1 MKIPLTFDD
10 IHQSLQSFQQQYGGR
25 CQLAQGETFLLMP
38 TRFGEG
44 YLRGISLREGLE
56 LFIYEYRLNCDL
68 ILDFQKL
75 ALNNSFVNLTFCL
88 SGRCS
93 GFMPG
98 IDHKLDIHGQ
108 QTSLSTVPYAA
119 GTVEFFGGQQI
130 SGVELVMS
138 PQFARGFLADRLSA
152 MPFTW
157 QQALKAAALEPSYH
171 LTKLSP
177 EISYILQQV
186 FNCPYQGTLRQLY
199 LEGKSLELI
208 ALYFSAVTGAV
219 EAPSGQLKRDELDRL
234 HQAKQIISQQM
245 LDPPSPAALAQQV
258 GLSERKL
265 QKGFQ
270 QLFGTTVFGLLHD
283 YRMEQARQMLE
294 KGKMSV
300 GAIALAVGISHRGYF
315 STVFKRKFGS
325 TPSVYQK
332 RFTR

>member
-10 IHQSLQSFQQQYGGR
+10 IQQSIQGFQKQYGGR
-25 CQLAQGETFLLMP
+25 CQLAQGETFLMMP
-38 TRFGEG
+38 ARFGEG

-56 LFIYEYRLNCDL
+56 LFIYEYNLSCDL

-93 GFMPG
+93 GLMPG
-98 IDHKLDIHGQ
+98 INHKLDINGQ

-119 GTVEFFGGQQI
+119 GTVELFGGQKI

-138 PQFARGFLADRLSA
+138 PKFAMGLLADRLSA

-157 QQALKAAALEPSYH
+157 QQALKAAALEPSFH
-171 LTKLSP
+171 LTQLSP
-177 EISYILQQV
+177 EISHILRHM

-208 ALYFSAVTGAV
+208 ALYFSVITGAV
-219 EAPSGQLKRDELDRL
+219 TDSLGELKRDELDRL
-234 HQAKQIISQQM
+234 HQAKQILSQQM
-245 LDPPSPAALAQQV
+245 LDPPSPAVIARQV

-270 QLFGTTVFGLLHD
+270 QLFGRTVFGVLHD
-283 YRMEQARQMLE
+283 YRMEAARQLLE
-294 KGKMSV
+294 RGQMSV

-315 STVFKRKFGS
+315 ASAFKKKYGS
-325 TPSVYQK
+325 TPREYLK
-332 RFTR
+332 LLGK

>member
-10 IHQSLQSFQQQYGGR
+10 IQQSIQGFQKQYGGR
-25 CQLAQGETFLLMP
+25 CQLAQGETFLMMP
-38 TRFGEG
+38 ARFGEG

-56 LFIYEYRLNCDL
+56 LFIYEYNLSCDL

-93 GFMPG
+93 GLMPG
-98 IDHKLDIHGQ
+98 INHKLDINGQ

-119 GTVEFFGGQQI
+119 GTVELFGGQKI

-138 PQFARGFLADRLSA
+138 PKFAMGLLADRLSA

-157 QQALKAAALEPSYH
+157 QQALKASALEPSYH
-171 LTKLSP
+171 LTQLSP
-177 EISYILQQV
+177 EISRILQHM

-208 ALYFSAVTGAV
+208 ALYFSVITGAV
-219 EAPSGQLKRDELDRL
+219 TDSLGELKRDELDRL
-234 HQAKQIISQQM
+234 HQAKQILSQQM
-245 LDPPSPAALAQQV
+245 LAPPSPAAIARQV

-270 QLFGTTVFGLLHD
+270 QLFGTTVFGVLHD
-283 YRMEQARQMLE
+283 YRMEEARQLLE
-294 KGKMSV
+294 RGQMSV

-315 STVFKRKFGS
+315 ASAFKKKYGS
-325 TPSVYQK
+325 TPREYLK
-332 RFTR
+332 LLGK